1 MRLAWAAA
9 ALIVWTG
16 AVYVAGGQHRAT
28 AMQLEIARAQEAAR
42 EAFAKLDAV
51 RLASEA
57 RLALQLQSQEDEAR
71 AQPVTHDQCLPAERV
86 RRLDRLQ

>member
-1 MRLAWAAA
+1 MR
-9 ALIVWTG
+9 
-16 AVYVAGGQHRAT
+16 
-28 AMQLEIARAQEAAR
+28 LEIAQAQEAAR

-51 RLASEA
+51 RVASEA

-71 AQPVTHDQCLPAERV
+71 AQPVTADQCLPAERV